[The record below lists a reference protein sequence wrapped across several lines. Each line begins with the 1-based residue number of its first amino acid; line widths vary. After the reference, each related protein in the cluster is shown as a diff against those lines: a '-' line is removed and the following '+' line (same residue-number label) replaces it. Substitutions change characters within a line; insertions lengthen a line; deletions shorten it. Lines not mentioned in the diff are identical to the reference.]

1 MAAATKRSPARC
13 VQRLSGAALGVLAA
27 FAPVAGGAA
36 EGEDSE
42 FALFRITDVSGY
54 FALRGLRDEATSRF
68 SGAPSGGSTTVS
80 TIQSDLRATA
90 LVFLSTRSFIYHPNL
105 LTLDIGA
112 GPIFQDARFVSEV
125 DGVRQLETSSQK
137 TLYEAQ
143 VRATILRDK
152 PYTGAL
158 YWEHLN
164 PYVSVGPAQVILQEN
179 TRTGAEF
186 SLLEPA
192 TPVPLTLEA
201 QQFRSK
207 GSGSDRVVD
216 DVTDRYSL
224 SASRTFG
231 RVGDT
236 RLRASTEQLDSASG
250 STGLPIVRSRRR
262 NDSAGLDTRLQF
274 GADDKYRLTNVLSYN
289 ELSFEQ
295 GQVRPADRRDL
306 RGFLD
311 LRARHTPR
319 LLTYATVDGSESRQ
333 EPLTTRTASGVLG
346 STWQPAQDLSLTL
359 EARGDDLRTDEFTAT
374 TRGGLAAATY
384 EFPLLAG
391 RMVGS
396 YSARYDDRQQS
407 AQTLTTPVIGE
418 RVVLAGISFVP
429 LARPRVVGASIRV
442 TNEARTQEYV
452 LGRDYLIS
460 VLGEETRLQRI
471 VTGDIT
477 DGQTVLVDYVFE
489 VGGSFSYTQLD
500 QTANLQWNWR
510 QYFSVYVRWFDSQPR
525 LTEGVPLRTLNTVRS
540 TLVGARTD
548 FPIARLLY
556 VGGSVEAAKRDET
569 ILPSTSRGADV
580 YLQIDEALIGQGGM
594 RVSARRQKVEFE
606 NAIGQDVDL
615 TGWDVRYW
623 TYTGWGIELQA
634 DWSRDTDSGGLIER
648 RRDFGSLRARW
659 RFRQLLASLDVTR
672 TRETQGAVQTTRT
685 GGTFLLQRNF

>member
-1 MAAATKRSPARC
+1 MRSSSSRAWRRPGLVLGALAALAPAAA
-13 VQRLSGAALGVLAA
+13 GAADS
-27 FAPVAGGAA
+27 
-36 EGEDSE
+36 EDSE
-42 FALFRITDVSGY
+42 FALFRVTDVSGY
-54 FALRGLRDEATSRF
+54 FALRGLRDEASSRF
-68 SGAPSGGSTTVS
+68 RGTPGGGITTVS
-80 TIQSDLRATA
+80 TVQSDLRATA
-90 LVFLSTRSFIYHPNL
+90 LVFLSTRSYVYHPNL
-105 LTLDIGA
+105 LTLDVGI
-112 GPIFQDARFVSEV
+112 GPIFQDASFVSET
-125 DGVRQLETSSQK
+125 DGIRERETRAQK

-143 VRATILRDK
+143 VRATFLRDK

-158 YWEHLN
+158 YYEHVN

-192 TPVPLTLEA
+192 TPVPMTLEA

-207 GSGSDRVVD
+207 GTGSDRVVD
-216 DVTDRYSL
+216 DLTDRYSL
-224 SASRTFG
+224 GASRNFG
-231 RVGDT
+231 RRGDT
-236 RLRASTEQLDSASG
+236 RLRLSTEHIESASG
-250 STGLPIVRSRRR
+250 STGLPIVQSQRR

-274 GADDKYRLTNVLSYN
+274 GADDKVRLTNVLSYN
-289 ELSFEQ
+289 ALSFQQ

-311 LRARHTPR
+311 LRTRHSAR

-346 STWQPAQDLSLTL
+346 STWQPVTDLSLTL
-359 EARGDDLRTDEFTAT
+359 EGRGDDLRTDQFTASS
-374 TRGGLAAATY
+374 RGGLGAVTY
-384 EFPLLAG
+384 EFPLFTG
-391 RMVGS
+391 RVVGS
-396 YSARYDDRQQS
+396 YTGRFDDRQQQ

-418 RVVLAGISFVP
+418 RVTLPGLSFVA
-429 LARPRVVGASIRV
+429 LARPRVAAASIRV

-477 DGQTVLVDYVFE
+477 DGQTVLVDYAFE

-510 QYFSVYVRWFDSQPR
+510 QYFSLYLRWFDSQPR
-525 LTEGVPLRTLNTVRS
+525 LKEGVPLRTLNTVRS
-540 TLVGARTD
+540 TLAGARTD
-548 FPIARLLY
+548 FPIARRLY
-556 VGGSVEAAKRDET
+556 VGGSVEAARREET
-569 ILPSTSRGADV
+569 ILPSTSRGADI
-580 YLQIDEALIGQGGM
+580 YLQIDETLIGQGGL
-594 RVSARRQKVEFE
+594 RLSARRQKVEFD
-606 NAIGQDVDL
+606 NAVGQDVDL

-634 DWSRDTDSGGLIER
+634 DWSRDSDRGGLIER

-672 TRETQGAVQTTRT
+672 TRETQGLVQTTRT